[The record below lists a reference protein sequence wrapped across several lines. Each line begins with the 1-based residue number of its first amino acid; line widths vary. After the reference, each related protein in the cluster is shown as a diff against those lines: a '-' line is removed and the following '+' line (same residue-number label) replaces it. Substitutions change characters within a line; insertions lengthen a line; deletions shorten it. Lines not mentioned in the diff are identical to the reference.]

1 MTEDRGKQQSA
12 SVDCI
17 AGSAYDDK
25 ILLADVEQPKH
36 LLVYDLGL
44 GDSDQAF
51 HSLSTH
57 DHSFRGPSKTF
68 AFALRQPKPAER
80 QMAGQKS
87 RVYASLFKQARNAII
102 ETRAPGLVPPL
113 PRDNFRETER
123 PNRERSASRQ
133 HGRDRP

>member
-12 SVDCI
+12 KADSI

-57 DHSFRGPSKTF
+57 DHIPRPIKNFRIRSQ
-68 AFALRQPKPAER
+68 AAETGGEANGR
-80 QMAGQKS
+80 RKIKSLCKFIQAGQ
-87 RVYASLFKQARNAII
+87 
-102 ETRAPGLVPPL
+102 
-113 PRDNFRETER
+113 ER
-123 PNRERSASRQ
+123 HN
-133 HGRDRP
+133 